1 MSTVLVACLAGFVD
15 YYVQNPSDAAFSCVR
30 MTQEMNQASVPTAN
44 GKLESAP
51 TQPLS
56 GREAG

>member
-1 MSTVLVACLAGFVD
+1 
-15 YYVQNPSDAAFSCVR
+15 
-30 MTQEMNQASVPTAN
+30 MTPEMNQASVPTAN